1 MTTVHIT
8 AGNFES
14 LIEKSDILVVD
25 FWAEWCGPCKSF
37 GPVFEAAS
45 DKHQDVVFGKV
56 DTEHEQALAQSF
68 GVRAIPMVAV
78 FRQQVLLYAEAGAL
92 PLVALDELIAEAK
105 ALDMTKVKAEIDAES
120 AVVGAALL
128 QLIQSD
134 VFEVPSKTA
143 RDVIAKVIGKPT
155 EQVFSARDKAELVGG
170 ASIKPLATLA
180 LGLLAKVPTL
190 DKAQVEKLT
199 KTLESLP
206 KEVKNLAYA
215 VLGNASKDGEL
226 KFGDGA
232 RPAFTKGYAK
242 AEGESGGAVTKMSE
256 SFKEEASGPM
266 EYFASV
272 MANSPYFEDRLA
284 ALMFMVCAKGMKEVD
299 DSLRALDDG
308 VKADTK
314 KNDTKKPSADRRGAA
329 GATGTVT
336 GGATGQ
342 TGQINKGPEQATT
355 TTGQLR
361 GSYESLIQ
369 SAAAHRAD
377 DGVITR
383 PEAES
388 LVKKLD
394 GLNPP
399 EAKLLQAEA
408 MGRALLAGGGGELT
422 PEMKPLAD
430 WVEKTTGK
438 PLADCGDAK
447 ALYEAKTPLAQTIG
461 GSDKLENKVAAF
473 ILEGVFGEGK
483 APKMA
488 AVMSEM
494 KPLFQAME
502 QEITGATVEMQKA
515 EQPKTSQHS
524 QSLEDRFTRIATAVQ
539 SGKIPVSE
547 LAKSAAS
554 MVERLPLPLADKK
567 PIFDGITAGLTA
579 LAGDKTLD
587 IKAVFGKAVSPLVE
601 SLKKEGPDLDNLA
614 GGAVDALK
622 NTLAGDIFNAN
633 DVSKQPM
640 SKAAVQQLLDTEQP
654 KAKAKLLAEAKA
666 NGFDAAAVDALGTV
680 FDHEAKALHEE
691 VAKTGKLMATEPRG
705 QGADDVDPT
714 ATDQSR
720 SRQVMFEKVK
730 LQMNRLSEM
739 MQAMSNILN
748 TLHQTAENAIRA
760 IR

>member
-1 MTTVHIT
+1 MAISMNPASLAAVTGFLKQ
-8 AGNFES
+8 AGMAMDPNSS
-14 LIEKSDILVVD
+14 LGVKVSVE
-25 FWAEWCGPCKSF
+25 
-37 GPVFEAAS
+37 EAQNLKKAF
-45 DKHQDVVFGKV
+45 DAIPDPEAKKIVG
-56 DTEHEQALAQSF
+56 QAL
-68 GVRAIPMVAV
+68 
-78 FRQQVLLYAEAGAL
+78 L
-92 PLVALDELIAEAK
+92 K
-105 ALDMTKVKAEIDAES
+105 
-120 AVVGAALL
+120 
-128 QLIQSD
+128 LIQSD

-143 RDVIAKVIGKPT
+143 RDVIAKVIGQPA
-155 EQVFSARDKAELVGG
+155 EQVFSARAKAELVGG
-170 ASIKPLATLA
+170 ASIKNLASMTM
-180 LGLLAKVPTL
+180 GLLAKVPNL

-199 KTLESLP
+199 KGLEALP

-215 VLGNASKDGEL
+215 VLNNSSKDGEV

-232 RPAFTKGYAK
+232 RPPFTKGYAK
-242 AEGESGGAVTKMSE
+242 AEAESEGAVSQMSE
-256 SFKEEASGPM
+256 SFKEPASGSM

-299 DSLRALDDG
+299 DSMNALDDS
-308 VKADTK
+308 VKNDVK
-314 KNDTKKPSADRRGAA
+314 KNDKKPKTPG
-329 GATGTVT
+329 TKGTVS

-342 TGQINKGPEQATT
+342 TGQINKGGETKPTTT

-361 GSYESLIQ
+361 NSYEALVQ
-369 SAAAHRAD
+369 SAASQRA
-377 DGVITR
+377 DGVITER
-383 PEAES
+383 EANN

-399 EAKLLQAEA
+399 EAKKLQAEA

-438 PLADCGDAK
+438 PLKDCGDAK
-447 ALYEAKTPLAQTIG
+447 ALYEATTPLAQTIG
-461 GSDKLENKVAAF
+461 GSDKLENKVAAY

-483 APKMA
+483 GAKMA
-488 AVMSEM
+488 AVMGEM

-502 QEITGATVEMQKA
+502 QEVTGKTSEQVRA
-515 EQPKTSQHS
+515 EAPKTSQHS
-524 QSLEDRFTRIATAVQ
+524 QNIEDRFTRIATAVQ
-539 SGKIPVSE
+539 SGKIPVAD

-554 MVERLPLPLADKK
+554 MVERLPLPMADKK
-567 PIFDGITAGLTA
+567 PLFDGITAGLTEI
-579 LAGDKTLD
+579 AGDKTLD
-587 IKAVFGKAVSPLVE
+587 IKAVFQKAVSPLVE
-601 SLKKEGPDLDNLA
+601 AVKKDSPDVDGYV

-622 NTLAGDIFNAN
+622 NTLSSDIFNAN
-633 DVSKQPM
+633 DTRGQPLSKE
-640 SKAAVQQLLDTEQP
+640 AVQKMLDAEQP
-654 KAKAKLLAEAKA
+654 KAKAKLLADAKA
-666 NGFDAAAVDALGTV
+666 QGMDDKQLAALGTA

-691 VAKTGKLMATEPRG
+691 VQKTGNLKATEPRG
-705 QGADDVDPT
+705 QGTDVVDPT
-714 ATDQSR
+714 STDQSR

>member
-1 MTTVHIT
+1 MAISMNPASLSAVTGFLKQ
-8 AGNFES
+8 AGLAIDPSSSRGVKVSVE
-14 LIEKSDILVVD
+14 E
-25 FWAEWCGPCKSF
+25 AEGLKKAF
-37 GPVFEAAS
+37 
-45 DKHQDVVFGKV
+45 D
-56 DTEHEQALAQSF
+56 
-68 GVRAIPMVAV
+68 AIP
-78 FRQQVLLYAEAGAL
+78 
-92 PLVALDELIAEAK
+92 DAEAK
-105 ALDMTKVKAEIDAES
+105 K
-120 AVVGAALL
+120 VVGAALL

-170 ASIKPLATLA
+170 ASIKNLATMT
-180 LGLLAKVPTL
+180 LGLLAKVPNL

-199 KTLESLP
+199 QSLESLP

-215 VLGNASKDGEL
+215 VLNNASKDGEV

-232 RPAFTKGYAK
+232 RPPFTKGYAK
-242 AEGESGGAVTKMSE
+242 AEAESGGAVSKMSE

-308 VKADTK
+308 VKADVK
-314 KNDTKKPSADRRGAA
+314 KNDKKPKLTGPKGAA
-329 GATGTVT
+329 TSE
-336 GGATGQ
+336 ATGQ
-342 TGQINKGPEQATT
+342 TGQIGKGEKAPTS

-361 GSYESLIQ
+361 NSYESLVQ

-394 GLNPP
+394 GLTPP
-399 EAKLLQAEA
+399 EAKKLQAEA

-422 PEMKPLAD
+422 PEMQPLAD

-438 PLADCGDAK
+438 PLKDCGDAK

-483 APKMA
+483 APKMQ
-488 AVMSEM
+488 AVMNEM

-502 QEITGATVEMQKA
+502 KEVTGKTAADVRA
-515 EQPKTSQHS
+515 EAPKTSQHS
-524 QSLEDRFTRIATAVQ
+524 QNIEDRFSRIASAVVA
-539 SGKIPVSE
+539 GKIPVGE

-554 MVERLPLPLADKK
+554 MVERLPLPIADKK
-567 PIFDGITAGLTA
+567 PIFDGINAGLNA
-579 LAGDKTLD
+579 LVGDKTLD

-601 SLKKEGPDLDNLA
+601 AVKKDSPEVDA
-614 GGAVDALK
+614 VVGGAVDALK
-622 NTLAGDIFNAN
+622 NSLAGQIFDKN
-633 DVSKQPM
+633 DTSAQPM
-640 SKAAVQQLLDTEQP
+640 SRADVQKLLETEQP
-654 KAKAKLLAEAKA
+654 KAKAKLMGEAKA
-666 NGFDAAAVDALGTV
+666 KGFDDDAVAALGTS

-705 QGADDVDPT
+705 QGTDDVDPT
-714 ATDQSR
+714 STDQSR